1 MDRSVR
7 YHPLFD
13 CDVIEAA
20 NWYDD
25 RSAGLGDAFAANV
38 RAATELV
45 IADPERFG
53 RTDLGLRYA
62 RVERFPYLVLFDVT
76 DSELLLLG
84 VLHTARSIEK
94 WRRDRG

>member
-1 MDRSVR
+1 MDRRVR

-13 CDVIEAA
+13 CDVIQAA

-25 RSAGLGDAFAANV
+25 RSAGLGDAFSANA
-38 RAATELV
+38 RIATESV

-53 RTDLGLRYA
+53 RTHVGLRYA
-62 RVERFPYLVLFDVT
+62 RVERFPYIVVFDLT

-94 WRRDRG
+94 WRQDR